1 MRILAIGNIFESNS
15 LNVDEFCEKDSEV
28 IVNNISS
35 RISGAVIVI
44 SAMAAFLHNDI
55 SLYSKFNYANN
66 KFRELVDLLAK
77 FGVNTSMIKNCD
89 STNNLITIYD
99 VEGSRKCYSS
109 MNNSIVTNDLLAL
122 DYSAYDA
129 VFFCCLSYSI
139 VAPVFEKNQSLKDT
153 KSIVLASGLTKEYF
167 DNACLLINP
176 SIVFMNEGELN
187 TVLGVMCDSTKLIKE
202 KMKSVDMGNT
212 ALVVTMG
219 AKGVATLGSWG
230 YHNYSVSKIESI
242 VHHGGAGD
250 SFALGFVHALFN
262 NETIQNCCKLGHE
275 CALKMLSV
283 YSVKEFLERE
293 VKENEEQKFS

>member
-15 LNVDEFCEKDSEV
+15 LNVDKFCEKDSEV
-28 IVNNISS
+28 IVKNISS

-55 SLYSKFNYANN
+55 SMYSKFNHANN
-66 KFRELVDLLAK
+66 QFRELADLLVK
-77 FGVNTSMIKNCD
+77 FGVNTLMLKNCD
-89 STNNLITIYD
+89 STNKLITIYD
-99 VEGSRKCYSS
+99 AEGSRKCYSS

-122 DYSAYDA
+122 DYSAYDV
-129 VFFCCLSYSI
+129 VFFCCLPYSV

-153 KSIVLASGLTKEYF
+153 TSIILASGLTKEYF

-187 TVLGVMCDSTKLIKE
+187 TVLGMACDSSKFIKK
-202 KMKSVDMGNT
+202 KMKSVNMRNT
-212 ALVVTMG
+212 SLVVTRG
-219 AKGVATLGSWG
+219 ARGVVTLGSWG
-230 YHNYSVSKIESI
+230 YHNCSVSKVGSI
-242 VHHGGAGD
+242 IHPGGAGD

-293 VKENEEQKFS
+293 VKVNEEQKYC